1 MHLWGEPELLTDV
14 IMHCDAFITGE
25 NEPALDVTHP
35 LKAQVVIFA

>member
-14 IMHCDAFITGE
+14 IMHCDAFITGT
-25 NEPALDVTHP
+25 LDVTHP